1 MTSKFLQT
9 QINTLTERYKPEN
22 WKGFAHQ
29 NDVIAKFG
37 QTIVACTVLLA
48 YGLGEIAS
56 ALREPNGAQ
65 PLRATKPKGPSPE
78 ELELQRKLEDLKA
91 QREREAAEEDTAELA
106 AS

>member
-9 QINTLTERYKPEN
+9 QINSLSERFKPEN

-48 YGLGEIAS
+48 YGIGDVAS
-56 ALREPNGAQ
+56 AIREANGAQ
-65 PLRATKPKGPSPE
+65 PLRPSKPKGPTPE
-78 ELELQRKLEDLKA
+78 ELDLQRKLEELKA
-91 QREREAAEEDTAELA
+91 QREREVADEEAGELA
-106 AS
+106 S